1 MVLTGYEARYTMIP
15 MFERFTTGA
24 RRVVVQAQEESR
36 KLQHN
41 YIGTEH
47 LLLGLLTESEG
58 FASRALTGFGI
69 SLEGTRQ
76 EVKDLVGVG
85 KKAPSG
91 HIPFTPRAKKTLELG
106 LREALQLHHEYIGTE
121 HLLLGLIREGERG
134 AEGEGVGVK
143 ILQEHAELPAIR
155 AAVLNLLPAAAPET
169 PNARRWRR
177 FMEAATPP
185 RPAEPGSSWEPREQ
199 GTEQAVLSATP
210 AADAT
215 LSEAARLAGSQPV
228 GSHHLLLASLADP
241 RTAAARTLVA
251 LGVDLD
257 RARDALLVT
266 DVTGSSDELPEE
278 AGRRQLVI
286 RVTEDRLTL
295 EAADPVLVKAGR
307 EALAALGDQAD
318 PPGTIR
324 GYLPASASLSR
335 TWQALLESLAD
346 IRRRAAPPAES
357 SAGSSAEPSAGSPAE
372 PSAEPSAGSSAEP
385 SAKPPNGPLDGPAGE
400 SPAGPVAPDS

>member
-1 MVLTGYEARYTMIP
+1 MVLTGYKARCTLIP

-69 SLEGTRQ
+69 SIEGTRQ
-76 EVKDLVGVG
+76 EVRDLVGVG
-85 KKAPSG
+85 KKTPSG
-91 HIPFTPRAKKTLELG
+91 HIPFTPRAKKTLELS

-134 AEGEGVGVK
+134 DQGEGVGVK
-143 ILQEHAELPAIR
+143 ILQEHAELPVIR
-155 AAVLNLLPAAAPET
+155 ASVMNLLPAAGPET

-177 FMEAATPP
+177 FMEAATPS
-185 RPAEPGSSWEPREQ
+185 RPAEPGSAWEPRPEQ

-266 DVTGSSDELPEE
+266 DVTGTSDELPEE
-278 AGRRQLVI
+278 AGRRQMRI
-286 RVTEDRLTL
+286 RVIGDQLRL
-295 EAADPVLVKAGR
+295 EVDDPVLVKAGR
-307 EALAALGDQAD
+307 DAIAALGDEEKET
-318 PPGTIR
+318 GTIR
-324 GYLPASASLSR
+324 GQLPASASLAR
-335 TWQALLESLAD
+335 VWRALLESLAD
-346 IRRRAAPPAES
+346 IQRRAAPPAD
-357 SAGSSAEPSAGSPAE
+357 
-372 PSAEPSAGSSAEP
+372 PSAEPSA
-385 SAKPPNGPLDGPAGE
+385 KLPNGPAGE
-400 SPAGPVAPDS
+400 SPAGPAAPDS

>member
-1 MVLTGYEARYTMIP
+1 MVLTGYEARCTLIP
-15 MFERFTTGA
+15 MFERFTTAA
-24 RRVVVQAQEESR
+24 RRVVVQAQEEAR

-47 LLLGLLTESEG
+47 LLLGLLTESDG
-58 FASRALTGFGI
+58 FAAHALTGFGI
-69 SLEGTRQ
+69 SLDGTRQ
-76 EVKDLVGVG
+76 EVRDLVGVG

-121 HLLLGLIREGERG
+121 HLLLGLIREGERDG
-134 AEGEGVGVK
+134 KGEGVGVK
-143 ILQEHAELPAIR
+143 ILAGHAALPAIR
-155 AAVLNLLPAAAPET
+155 AAVLNLLPPAAPEAS
-169 PNARRWRR
+169 NARRWRR
-177 FMEAATPP
+177 FMEAA
-185 RPAEPGSSWEPREQ
+185 RPARAAEPGSGWEPGPEP

-228 GSHHLLLASLADP
+228 GSHHLLLAALADP
-241 RTAAARTLVA
+241 QTAAARTLVA

-257 RARDALLVT
+257 RARDALLGT
-266 DVTGSSDELPEE
+266 DVTGTSDELPEE

-286 RVTEDRLTL
+286 RVTDDRLTI
-295 EAADPVLVKAGR
+295 EATDPVLIKAGR
-307 EALAALGDQAD
+307 EALDALGDQAK

-324 GYLPASASLSR
+324 GDLPASASLSR

-346 IRRRAAPPAES
+346 IQRRATSAAEA
-357 SAGSSAEPSAGSPAE
+357 SAGSSSGLTYGRVS
-372 PSAEPSAGSSAEP
+372 
-385 SAKPPNGPLDGPAGE
+385 GPEGE
-400 SPAGPVAPDS
+400 SPAGPDGPDS

>member
-1 MVLTGYEARYTMIP
+1 

-76 EVKDLVGVG
+76 EVKDLVGIG

-121 HLLLGLIREGERG
+121 HLLLGLITEGERDSK
-134 AEGEGVGVK
+134 GEGVAVK
-143 ILQEHAELPAIR
+143 ILQEHAELPAVR
-155 AAVLNLLPAAAPET
+155 AAVLTQLASDPAERVFERRWMRRVAAARS
-169 PNARRWRR
+169 AG
-177 FMEAATPP
+177 
-185 RPAEPGSSWEPREQ
+185 PAELGSF
-199 GTEQAVLSATP
+199 QAHGADQPALNATP

-241 RTAAARTLVA
+241 GTAVARVLAA
-251 LGVDLD
+251 LGVNLD
-257 RARDALLVT
+257 RAKEALRGI
-266 DVTGSSDELPEE
+266 DVTGTSDELPEE

-286 RVTEDRLTL
+286 RVSEDRLTL
-295 EAADPVLVKAGR
+295 EAVDPLLVKAGR
-307 EALAALGDQAD
+307 EALTALGDQAE

-324 GYLPASASLSR
+324 GDLPASASLSR
-335 TWQALLESLAD
+335 VWQALLESLGD
-346 IRRRAAPPAES
+346 IQRRAAPPAEPS
-357 SAGSSAEPSAGSPAE
+357 AKPSAGAPAQPPAGPSAGSPAQ
-372 PSAEPSAGSSAEP
+372 P
-385 SAKPPNGPLDGPAGE
+385 
-400 SPAGPVAPDS
+400 PAGPSGEPPAGP